1 MEQNYDAGL
10 QNIDKILQERE
21 ESALDAIR
29 LMKEEI
35 NNGNTSCSVYYN
47 LFINQKSLRDAEIK
61 YKSLLDTYAQSTIK
75 AGLEEIS
82 NNSASSSTYTYIASV
97 YDYLKDDE
105 KALFYYSRAV
115 ELYPDDADVYLLR
128 GLFYNERKKTKLAN
142 IDLNKAIELNPEN
155 KDFVEHMLN
164 SDKLLA
170 ESGRLLVGIKIF
182 NIIFWGVVVYVA
194 YSILSTVF
202 PIVGEIFKTF
212 NS

>member
-10 QNIDKILQERE
+10 QDIDKILQERE

-82 NNSASSSTYTYIASV
+82 NNSASSSTYINMASV

-115 ELYPDDADVYLLR
+115 ELYPDDADAYLSR
-128 GLFYNERKKTKLAN
+128 GLFYHERKKTKLAN
-142 IDLNKAIELNPEN
+142 IDLNKAIELDPEN
-155 KDFVEHMLN
+155 KDFVELMLN